1 MPIPAVT
8 SGSTTD
14 GPSASDAPPT
24 SGRASRPGELLPA
37 DLARIVRRLRDHPR
51 DAGLWGEPAFAWEVD
66 RVRHQ
71 LAPIVSRRA
80 LASSFAREASRTAW
94 APLSSAAAA
103 TPLEPGSIGPVHC
116 AYAVRW
122 LELGDGAPRPGW
134 SGFVTGRD

>member
-1 MPIPAVT
+1 IT

-24 SGRASRPGELLPA
+24 SGRAPRSGELLPK
-37 DLARIVRRLRDHPR
+37 DLARIVRRLHDHPR

-66 RVRHQ
+66 RVRRQ

-80 LASSFAREASRTAW
+80 LASSFAREAFRTAPT
-94 APLSSAAAA
+94 APAARAA
-103 TPLEPGSIGPVHC
+103 VPLEPGSIGPVHC
-116 AYAVRW
+116 AYAIRW

-134 SGFVTGRD
+134 SGFVTDRH

>member
-1 MPIPAVT
+1 MTTVPIVAVT

-14 GPSASDAPPT
+14 GPSASDAPPA
-24 SGRASRPGELLPA
+24 SGRASRLGELLPS

-66 RVRHQ
+66 RVRRQ

-80 LASSFAREASRTAW
+80 LASSFAREAFRTAGSPPP
-94 APLSSAAAA
+94 APSMDA
-103 TPLEPGSIGPVHC
+103 PRIGPVHC